1 MLLGSGELSRELAL
15 AFQRLGADV
24 IAVDRYADAPAHGVA
39 DRAAVVKM
47 NDAEE
52 LTALIEKEN
61 PRYVVAEAGVIAADA
76 LIAVAERGDIEVFP
90 TPRSTRLSIDR
101 EGLRRLAAD
110 ELGLPTAPFWF
121 AGSVEELTAVAE
133 HAGFP
138 LVVKPIAAAPGDGE
152 SVLVRV
158 EDVEPAWHR
167 AMAAGRIP
175 HNRVMAETVVEV
187 DFEVTLLT
195 VRTTGPA
202 GPAVYFCEPIGH
214 RQADGDV
221 LESWQPQQMSPAAL
235 DAAKSIAARIVNSLG
250 GRGVFGV
257 ELLVRGDEVYFA
269 DVRPAAVRQRPG
281 DAALATAFAV
291 RAARQGDPRA
301 RRGHHHDLACRG
313 GSQLR
318 RGRIDRRPTTST
330 CAWSARRWPSP
341 RAMCGC
347 STGPT
352 RPTAGDGWGWRW
364 PRPPTRSS
372 RGTGPGG
379 CRRRCANSGDGS
391 RDDRLRPTDRPTMA
405 PFLGALAIIVLVVI
419 AIGLFNIFGKNDPPE
434 DQQVGRAAV
443 GQNDALQ
450 RQNYAD
456 FRSYTCRGQQGV
468 EADILARQRD
478 SVAKHGERFVDDVT
492 DVVIDGDRATA
503 KVTYHFDKAPDTKT
517 GVAMTFVR
525 EDGAWKVCST
535 GPS

>member
-1 MLLGSGELSRELAL
+1 MSETTEDDTAPGPEPVADDNSTPPTGSTVMLLGSGELSRELAL

-138 LVVKPIAAAPGDGE
+138 LVVKPIAATPGDGE

-158 EDVEPAWHR
+158 EDVEPSWHR

-187 DFEVTLLT
+187 DFEITLLT

-214 RQADGDV
+214 RQADGVV

-269 DVRPAAVRQRPG
+269 DVRPRPYDSGLVTLRSQRLSQFELHARAILGLAVDTIMISPAAAEVSYAGAESRRSDDVDMRVVGEALAVAESDVRLFDRPDETDG
-281 DAALATAFAV
+281 RRRLGVALATAPDPIV
-291 RAARQGDPRA
+291 ARDRA
-301 RRGHHHDLACRG
+301 RRVSAA
-313 GSQLR
+313 LR
-318 RGRIDRRPTTST
+318 KL
-330 CAWSARRWPSP
+330 W
-341 RAMCGC
+341 
-347 STGPT
+347 
-352 RPTAGDGWGWRW
+352 
-364 PRPPTRSS
+364 
-372 RGTGPGG
+372 
-379 CRRRCANSGDGS
+379 
-391 RDDRLRPTDRPTMA
+391 
-405 PFLGALAIIVLVVI
+405 
-419 AIGLFNIFGKNDPPE
+419 
-434 DQQVGRAAV
+434 
-443 GQNDALQ
+443 
-450 RQNYAD
+450 
-456 FRSYTCRGQQGV
+456 
-468 EADILARQRD
+468 
-478 SVAKHGERFVDDVT
+478 
-492 DVVIDGDRATA
+492 
-503 KVTYHFDKAPDTKT
+503 
-517 GVAMTFVR
+517 
-525 EDGAWKVCST
+525 
-535 GPS
+535 